1 LEITIVVKSGT
12 VSQSLRLLELLGMPF
27 EKQDEKVKK

>member
-1 LEITIVVKSGT
+1 LEISIVVKSGS

-27 EKQDEKVKK
+27 EKQDEKIRK